1 MLDCDQALE
10 LISAK
15 LDGELAADEASRLDA
30 HLKTCPGCRAL
41 LSDLQAIHGAMPGP
55 LDVPADLSAR
65 IMEQVRREKVT
76 PMPFPKKRIRWKALA
91 SAAAVLALVLLG
103 AGSMRLWAPMGM
115 NGAGSSGAA
124 PAAAGEPASSAPGGN
139 GQAVLAEDEPEP
151 TVYGLTPE
159 TAAQSEGEA
168 TAMDKTLRSSPE
180 PSVNIALV
188 PAPSEQSDSPNS
200 QPRTV
205 SAQEFAL
212 ADAGLTGP
220 YCGIL
225 TLPAACLS
233 DWAQR
238 EAFVS
243 LDSGRAYLLSA
254 EDFAVLSEESA
265 GWDGMEL
272 QTQGEMISSDSPE
285 GLVILTGAFE

>member
-124 PAAAGEPASSAPGGN
+124 PAAAASPPPPRPVGTARRS
-139 GQAVLAEDEPEP
+139 LRRMEPEP
-151 TVYGLTPE
+151 
-159 TAAQSEGEA
+159 
-168 TAMDKTLRSSPE
+168 D
-180 PSVNIALV
+180 
-188 PAPSEQSDSPNS
+188 
-200 QPRTV
+200 
-205 SAQEFAL
+205 
-212 ADAGLTGP
+212 
-220 YCGIL
+220 
-225 TLPAACLS
+225 CL
-233 DWAQR
+233 
-238 EAFVS
+238 
-243 LDSGRAYLLSA
+243 RAYSGDRRPVRGGGNRHGQNSPLLS
-254 EDFAVLSEESA
+254 
-265 GWDGMEL
+265 
-272 QTQGEMISSDSPE
+272 
-285 GLVILTGAFE
+285 